1 MKARGWR
8 KIAAATWGHPND
20 PQIYGDLEI
29 DAGALLA
36 FIEEARRLAGVRV
49 TVTHLVGKA
58 LACALAEQPELNT
71 RLVHGRFIPRESID
85 IFFIVSTAGGRDLSG
100 VKVVNAD
107 RKHVVEIAKE
117 LASRAARVRT
127 GDDAELGKSKGLLD
141 ATPTWLLG
149 PVLRLGTWLTADE
162 NVDLKRFGLPRQAFG
177 SAMVSSVGTFGVHHA
192 YGPLSPLYR
201 VPFLALVGEIAPRP
215 VVVDGE
221 IVARPMLTVSAT
233 MDHRYL
239 DGSHAARL
247 GKSVREYLEDPGA
260 FEPPLETPAEPA
272 ARSVGEP

>member
-8 KIAAATWGHPND
+8 KIAAATWGHPDD

-36 FIEEARRLAGVRV
+36 FIEESRRLTGVRV

-58 LACALAEQPELNT
+58 LACALAEHTDLNT
-71 RLVHGRFIPRESID
+71 RLVRGRFIPRESVD
-85 IFFIVSTAGGRDLSG
+85 IFFIVSTEGGRDLSG

-201 VPFLALVGEIAPRP
+201 VPFLALVGEIAPKP

-247 GKSVREYLEDPGA
+247 GKSVRDYLEDPGA
-260 FEPPLETPAEPA
+260 FEPPPETRAEPA